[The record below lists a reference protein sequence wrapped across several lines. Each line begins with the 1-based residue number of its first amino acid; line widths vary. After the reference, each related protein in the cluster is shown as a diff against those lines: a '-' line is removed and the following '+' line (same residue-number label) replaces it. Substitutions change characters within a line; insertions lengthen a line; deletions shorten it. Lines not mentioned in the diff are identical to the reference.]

1 MTGERRGQIVA
12 QAHPLIVVIL
22 QRKHAFVRTVAIG
35 QEFAER
41 IGIFE
46 QRGFHRIEAV
56 ELIDLADLLDHLIHG
71 MNIGSRSIHEA
82 ARQAGFQFLRLFC
95 FFAHDADP
103 IFS

>member
-1 MTGERRGQIVA
+1 MTGERRGEIVA
-12 QAHPLIVVIL
+12 QAHPLVVIVL
-22 QRKHAFVRTVAIG
+22 QRKHAFVRAIAIR
-35 QEFAER
+35 QELAER
-41 IGIFE
+41 IGVFK

-56 ELIDLADLLDHLIHG
+56 KLIDPADLLDHLVGG
-71 MNIGSRSIHEA
+71 MNIGNRAIHEA